1 MIITIKFWKECVK
14 AHQKMG
20 RWVVR
25 AAPAGGSPLPAR
37 PWQSTRLPHTAA
49 TKAAWSGLHGS
60 FLFLLRGWHGGNP
73 SSLQIYSHQD
83 RLMEGGLCVT
93 QGVWRD
99 AGGLCCRPHGSG
111 RLGGGEQ
118 GERWTLFLP
127 NLVTWFQ
134 WNPDFPISSLN
145 QVRWTK
151 CKY

>member
-25 AAPAGGSPLPAR
+25 AAPAGGSPLPAHPR
-37 PWQSTRLPHTAA
+37 QCTRLPHTAA

-60 FLFLLRGWHGGNP
+60 FLFLLRGAWRKPQQFTDLQPPGQADGGRSVCDLGCVKGCRRPVLPP
-73 SSLQIYSHQD
+73 SWVRETGD
-83 RLMEGGLCVT
+83 
-93 QGVWRD
+93 
-99 AGGLCCRPHGSG
+99 
-111 RLGGGEQ
+111 GEQ
-118 GERWTLFLP
+118 DERWALFLP

-134 WNPDFPISSLN
+134 RNPDFPISSLN
-145 QVRWTK
+145 QVWWTK